1 MQPARRSQ
9 ARFLDLLDADNKL
22 ARTILYNLNPRDT
35 EVLAALAGGFQDGA
49 IPGKIQYG
57 PAWWFLDQA
66 DGMTRQIEALST
78 MGLLSA
84 FVGMT
89 TDSRSF
95 LSYPRHEYF
104 RRLLCNILGG
114 EMERGLLPD
123 DEDLVGG
130 VVRDVCYFNAGRYF
144 RLREQEA

>member
-1 MQPARRSQ
+1 MDHRRSH
-9 ARFLDLLDADNKL
+9 LWEKL
-22 ARTILYNLNPRDT
+22 HVEA
-35 EVLAALAGGFQDGA
+35 VALAALAGCFQDGA
-49 IPGKIQYG
+49 VPGKIQYG
-57 PAWWFLDQA
+57 PAWWFLDQT
-66 DGMTRQIEALST
+66 DGMTRQIEALSN

-130 VVRDVCYFNAGRYF
+130 VVRDICYFNAGRYF
-144 RLREQEA
+144 RLREPEA